1 MVHLV
6 TLCFCFQRRTCRC
19 QDWGYIAAQQRF
31 PKWTVER
38 YTWWQQA
45 PRCLILFC
53 CLRAIFGVQSKY
65 RQHVH
70 RHKVGAPFGQNME
83 IDTPSV
89 IVVHTAGVAT
99 VPSAPVRS
107 LHHLTIRP
115 YRLIL
120 RWSEP
125 CPYPPAE
132 SALPW
137 KKKKKNGKKL
147 LYSLVSPASARH
159 MLYTWTHTHADASP
173 ACAIHAVE
181 EIIASTNGVQTGSR
195 M

>member
-89 IVVHTAGVAT
+89 IVVHTAGGAT

-120 RWSEP
+120 RWNEP

-137 KKKKKNGKKL
+137 KKKKRTGRSCFTVL
-147 LYSLVSPASARH
+147 SALRVPDTCCIH
-159 MLYTWTHTHADASP
+159 ENTHTQMH
-173 ACAIHAVE
+173 HLL
-181 EIIASTNGVQTGSR
+181 VQYTQSR
-195 M
+195 K